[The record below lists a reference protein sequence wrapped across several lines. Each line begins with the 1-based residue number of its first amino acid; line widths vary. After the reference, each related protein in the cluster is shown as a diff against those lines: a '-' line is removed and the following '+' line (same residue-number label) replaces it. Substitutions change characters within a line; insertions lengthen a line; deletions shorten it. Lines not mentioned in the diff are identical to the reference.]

1 MKLLDQEPL
10 DFILSAEES
19 IEQPEG
25 ILLEL
30 FQPDGSMNG
39 QFVKHDTKYVFNTTQ
54 SKSYI

>member
-54 SKSYI
+54 SKS